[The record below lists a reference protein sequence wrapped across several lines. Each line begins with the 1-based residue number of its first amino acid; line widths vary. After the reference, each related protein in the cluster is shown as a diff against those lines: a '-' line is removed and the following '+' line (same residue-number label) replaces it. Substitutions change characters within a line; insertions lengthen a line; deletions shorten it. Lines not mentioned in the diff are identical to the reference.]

1 MKSISGYSTKP
12 SKNNGFCFQM
22 PSTVLNCMTAAE
34 GFSRPK
40 RLMGLLRAS
49 SLSLQNAVL
58 EILVNWPVYFL
69 SYAFVID

>member
-1 MKSISGYSTKP
+1 MA
-12 SKNNGFCFQM
+12 
-22 PSTVLNCMTAAE
+22 AAE